1 MRSLHHWRG
10 RLPLTAALLCLAACL
25 CPARSYGQT
34 ETAQVCNITTAERVV
49 AVGDVHGAYDSFVAI
64 LRAAGLLDS
73 RDRWTGGRAILIQ
86 TGDVLDRGDD
96 SRRVLD
102 LLRRLERDAPRAGGR
117 VLPLLGNHE
126 LMRVLGDWR
135 YVSPGELR
143 AFRNAD
149 SAQLRELVYGNIVAA
164 TRDRAAAEKM
174 PFDEKAFR
182 EQFLKEVP
190 LGFIEMR
197 QAFDVKGE
205 YGPWVRARPTMA
217 IVNGIA
223 YLHGGISD
231 KVAPLG
237 CAGVNAA
244 VAKELASMPVPPER
258 IPDLLSAAEHGP
270 LWYRGLAQEPEDA
283 FAPTLTAILEQIKAR
298 AFVIGHTPV
307 LPGRIVT
314 RFGGRVV
321 QIDGGMLGGEFFPK
335 GNPVALEIKGTEMTA
350 IYLDRR
356 ERVGGLATGV
366 ATAPR

>member
-1 MRSLHHWRG
+1 L
-10 RLPLTAALLCLAACL
+10 AAAGFCLAVCFA
-25 CPARSYGQT
+25 PARLS
-34 ETAQVCNITTAERVV
+34 AQAAPAPVCDLTTAERVV

-64 LRAAGLLDS
+64 LRAAGLIDS
-73 RDRWTGGRAILIQ
+73 RERWAGGRAIFIQ
-86 TGDVLDRGDD
+86 TGDVLDRGND
-96 SRRVLD
+96 SRRVVD
-102 LLRRLERDAPRAGGR
+102 LLRRLEREAQRAGGR

-143 AFRNAD
+143 GFRNAD
-149 SAQLRELVYGNIVAA
+149 SDQLRELVYGNIVAA
-164 TRDRAAAEKM
+164 NRERAAAEKM
-174 PFDEKAFR
+174 PFDERAFR

-190 LGFIEMR
+190 HGFIEMR

-205 YGPWVRARPTMA
+205 YGAWVRARPTMA
-217 IVNGIA
+217 MVNGIA
-223 YLHGGISD
+223 YLHGGISP

-237 CAGVNAA
+237 CAGINAA
-244 VAKELASMPVPPER
+244 VTKELASIPVAPER
-258 IPDLLSAAEHGP
+258 IPDLLSAAEDGP
-270 LWYRGLAQEPEDA
+270 LWYRGLALEPEEA
-283 FAPTLTAILEQIKAR
+283 FAPALSTILEQIKAK

-321 QIDGGMLGGEFFPK
+321 QIDGGMLAGEFFPK
-335 GNPVALEIKGTEMTA
+335 GTPVALEIRGTEMTA
-350 IYLDRR
+350 IFLDRR